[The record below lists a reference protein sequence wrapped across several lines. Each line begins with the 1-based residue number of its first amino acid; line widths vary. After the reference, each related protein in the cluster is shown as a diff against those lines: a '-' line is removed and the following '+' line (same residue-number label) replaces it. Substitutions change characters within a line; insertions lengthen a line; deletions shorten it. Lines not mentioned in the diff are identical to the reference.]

1 MKQQT
6 KQDSQKGKASIMS
19 LTADAGRYNRRRKL
33 FIRVLIA
40 VLVVG
45 LIGALCLAY
54 YIRKNLQCTY
64 KESFYISEEV
74 ELAPDDPGGINPYK

>member
-1 MKQQT
+1 MKQET
-6 KQDSQKGKASIMS
+6 KPDSQKGKASMMCP
-19 LTADAGRYNRRRKL
+19 TADAGRYNHRRKL

-54 YIRKNLQCTY
+54 YVRKNLQCTY
-64 KESFYISEEV
+64 TESVYITEEV